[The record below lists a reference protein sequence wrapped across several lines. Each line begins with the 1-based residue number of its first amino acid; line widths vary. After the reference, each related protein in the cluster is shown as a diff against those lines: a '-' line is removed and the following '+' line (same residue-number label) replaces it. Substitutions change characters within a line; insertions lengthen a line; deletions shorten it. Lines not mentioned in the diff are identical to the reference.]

1 MELSEGT
8 LQVLKNFA
16 SINSNIVIKQGNTL
30 KTISE
35 AKIVLASASIL
46 EDLPKD
52 FGIYDLNQFLSVLS
66 LVDTPRVSF
75 EESYVTIGDSTG
87 RTSIKYFYSDTDM
100 LTGPPSKDIKLN
112 NECVSFTLDN
122 DVLNR
127 IKRAASALEH
137 TALAISSNSGVVR
150 LSVVDPENTTS
161 NTFSID
167 VDGEFEDDNFN
178 MIINISNLKMLPG
191 NYDVRLSSD
200 FISQFTNTEN
210 KIQYWIALE
219 KTSTYGV

>member
-35 AKIVLASASIL
+35 AKNLLASANIL
-46 EDLPKD
+46 EDLPRD

-75 EESYVTIGDSTG
+75 QDSYVTIGDSTG
-87 RTSIKYFYSDTDM
+87 RTAIKYFYSDIDM
-100 LTGPPSKDIKLN
+100 LTSPSKDITMPSVEVKFL
-112 NECVSFTLDN
+112 LDN
-122 DVLNR
+122 ETLNK

-137 TALAISSNSGVVR
+137 TGVAISSNNGVVR

-167 VDGEFEDDNFN
+167 VDGDFDDEDFN
-178 MIINISNLKMLPG
+178 LIINISNLKMLPG
-191 NYDVRLSSD
+191 DYEVEISSSL
-200 FISQFTNTEN
+200 ISHFTNVEN
-210 KIQYWIALE
+210 KTQYWIALE
-219 KTSTYGV
+219 KSSTYGV

>member
-16 SINSNIVIKQGNTL
+16 SINSNIVIKKGNNL
-30 KTISE
+30 NTISE
-35 AKIVLASASIL
+35 AKNLLASASIL
-46 EDLPKD
+46 EDIPID

-75 EESYVTIGDSTG
+75 KDQYVTIGDSTG
-87 RTSIKYFYSDTDM
+87 RTEIKYFYSDMDM
-100 LTGPPSKDIKLN
+100 LTTPSKLITIPSVEVK
-112 NECVSFTLDN
+112 FILDN
-122 DVLNR
+122 ETLNK

-137 TALAISSNSGVVR
+137 TAVAISSNNGVVR

-167 VDGEFEDDNFN
+167 VDGEFEEEDFN
-178 MIINISNLKMLPG
+178 LIINISNLKMLPG
-191 NYDVRLSSD
+191 DYEVEISSSL
-200 FISQFTNTEN
+200 ISHFTNVEN
-210 KIQYWIALE
+210 KTQYWIALE
-219 KTSTYGV
+219 KSSTYGA

>member
-16 SINSNIVIKQGNTL
+16 SINSNIVIKKGNNL
-30 KTISE
+30 NTISE
-35 AKIVLASASIL
+35 AKNLLASASIL
-46 EDLPKD
+46 EDLPID

-75 EESYVTIGDSTG
+75 KDQYVTIGDSTG
-87 RTSIKYFYSDTDM
+87 RTEIKYFYSDMDM
-100 LTGPPSKDIKLN
+100 LTTPSKLITIPSVEVK
-112 NECVSFTLDN
+112 FILDN
-122 DVLNR
+122 ETLNK

-137 TALAISSNSGVVR
+137 TAVAISSNNGVVR

-167 VDGEFEDDNFN
+167 VDGEFEEEDFN
-178 MIINISNLKMLPG
+178 LIINISNLKMLPG
-191 NYDVRLSSD
+191 DYEVEISSSL
-200 FISQFTNTEN
+200 ISHFTNVEN
-210 KIQYWIALE
+210 KTQYWIALE
-219 KTSTYGV
+219 KSSTYGA

>member
-1 MELSEGT
+1 MEMSEGT

-35 AKIVLASASIL
+35 AKNVLASANIL
-46 EDLPKD
+46 EDLPMD

-75 EESYVTIGDSTG
+75 EDSYVTIGDSTG
-87 RTSIKYFYSDTDM
+87 RTSIRYFYSDIDM
-100 LTGPPSKDIKLN
+100 LTSPSKDIVMPSVEVKFL
-112 NECVSFTLDN
+112 LDN
-122 DVLNR
+122 ETLNK

-137 TALAISSNSGVVR
+137 TAVAISSNNGVVR

-167 VDGEFEDDNFN
+167 VDGDFDDEDFN
-178 MIINISNLKMLPG
+178 LIINISNLKMLPG
-191 NYDVRLSSD
+191 DYEVEISSSL
-200 FISQFTNTEN
+200 ISHFTNVEN
-210 KIQYWIALE
+210 KTQYWIALE
-219 KTSTYGV
+219 KSSTYGV

>member
-1 MELSEGT
+1 MEMSEGT

-35 AKIVLASASIL
+35 AKNVLASANIL
-46 EDLPKD
+46 EDLPMD

-75 EESYVTIGDSTG
+75 EDSYVTIGDSTG
-87 RTSIKYFYSDTDM
+87 RTAIKYFYSDIDM
-100 LTGPPSKDIKLN
+100 LTSPSKDITMPSVEVKFL
-112 NECVSFTLDN
+112 LDN
-122 DVLNR
+122 ETLNK
-127 IKRAASALEH
+127 IKRAASALEN
-137 TALAISSNSGVVR
+137 TAVAISSNNGVVR

-167 VDGEFEDDNFN
+167 VDGDFDDEDFN
-178 MIINISNLKMLPG
+178 LIINISNLKMLPG
-191 NYDVRLSSD
+191 DYEVEISSSL
-200 FISQFTNTEN
+200 ISHFTNVEN
-210 KIQYWIALE
+210 KTQYWIALE
-219 KTSTYGV
+219 KSSTYGV